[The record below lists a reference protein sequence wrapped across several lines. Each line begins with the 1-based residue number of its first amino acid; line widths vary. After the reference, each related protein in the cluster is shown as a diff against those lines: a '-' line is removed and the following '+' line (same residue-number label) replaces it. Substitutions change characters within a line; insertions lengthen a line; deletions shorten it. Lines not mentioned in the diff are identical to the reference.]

1 MIPSK
6 NAENRTNA
14 PGESPHRTTRG
25 GDRRPHGAGGSRFPA
40 RRAGSAGRPVAN
52 LPAARHGLREA
63 GRPARRTLHRPAI
76 ANRAPAA
83 PDAVRFVA
91 LGGLE
96 EIGRNMMFFEH
107 KDEIVVIDMGLQF
120 PEEETPGID
129 YIIPNVTYL
138 EGKKKNIKA
147 AIITHGHYDHIG
159 AIPYLLDKLGNPP
172 IYATSLTKEIVM
184 KRQDDFP
191 NSPKP
196 NFVLVKGGETHKL
209 GNYFSARFFDVVH
222 NIPEGIGIIL
232 GTPVGN
238 IVHPGE
244 FKFDYDHD
252 GKPRGLDSW
261 KWVGEQGIHTM
272 MLDSTGAEV
281 PGYALSERIVEAE
294 LEKLFRSASGRIIVG
309 TFASLL
315 DRLGEIVKI
324 AEKLGRKVALSGY
337 SMKSNVQIAQ
347 HLGYF
352 KFNKETIVP
361 LEEIAKHKDDKILI
375 LSTGAQGEPN
385 ASLMRIANGEH
396 KQVRIK
402 PGDTVVLS
410 SSVVPGNE
418 RSVQNLK
425 DNLARQGALIYHHK
439 MLDIH
444 SSGHAPQEELKTV
457 MGLVKPKHFLP
468 IHGYYFMRWRNA
480 RLAQE
485 ALGLK
490 PADTVV
496 ADNGLVV
503 EISKQG
509 IRLTGEEVPSYYVMV
524 DGLGVGDVGE
534 VVLRDRLALAQ
545 EGMLVIIVTLAKRDG
560 QILKNPDIISRGFIY
575 LKEQQGLL
583 DEIRKRIRG
592 IMGRL
597 PHYQPVDADY
607 VKTLVRDQIGQFIF
621 TKTKRRPMVL
631 PVIIEI

>member
-1 MIPSK
+1 M
-6 NAENRTNA
+6 
-14 PGESPHRTTRG
+14 
-25 GDRRPHGAGGSRFPA
+25 
-40 RRAGSAGRPVAN
+40 
-52 LPAARHGLREA
+52 
-63 GRPARRTLHRPAI
+63 HRPI
-76 ANRAPAA
+76 ITNKAPSS
-83 PDAVRFVA
+83 PDSVRFVA

-120 PEEETPGID
+120 PEIETPGID

-138 EGKKKNIKA
+138 EERKKNIKA
-147 AIITHGHYDHIG
+147 VIITHGHYDHIG

-172 IYATSLTKEIVM
+172 MYATPLTKEIVM

-196 NFVLVKGGETHKL
+196 NFVLIKGGEEHKF
-209 GNYFSARFFDVVH
+209 GNYFSAHFFDVVH

-232 GTPVGN
+232 KTPVGN

-244 FKFDYDHD
+244 FKFDYDND
-252 GKPRGLDSW
+252 GKPRGLDTW
-261 KWVGEQGIHTM
+261 KWVGDQGIHMM

-294 LEKLFRSASGRIIVG
+294 LEKLFKTAQGRIIVG

-315 DRLGEIVKI
+315 DRLGEIVRI
-324 AEKLGRKVALSGY
+324 AERLGRKVALSGY
-337 SMKSNVQIAQ
+337 SMKTNVQIAQ

-352 KFNKETIVP
+352 KFNKETIIP
-361 LEEIAKHKDDKILI
+361 LEEINKYKDHEIMV

-385 ASLMRIANGEH
+385 ASLMRVANGEH
-396 KQVRIK
+396 KQIRIK
-402 PGDTVVLS
+402 PTDTIVLS

-418 RSVQNLK
+418 KSVQNLK
-425 DNLARQGALIYHHK
+425 DNLARQGATIYHHK

-457 MGLVKPKHFLP
+457 MGLVRPKHFLP

-480 RLAQE
+480 KLAQE
-485 ALGLK
+485 VLGLAPK
-490 PADTVV
+490 DTVV

-503 EISKQG
+503 EISKTG
-509 IRLTGEEVPSYYVMV
+509 IRLTGEEVPAFYVMV

-545 EGMLVIIVTLAKRDG
+545 EGMLVIIVTLSKRDG
-560 QILKNPDIISRGFIY
+560 RILKNPDIISRGFIY

-583 DEIRKRIRG
+583 EEIRKRIRG
-592 IMGRL
+592 LMARI
-597 PHYQPVDADY
+597 PHHQSVDGEY
-607 VKTLVRDQIGQFIF
+607 IKTLVRDQIGQFLF